1 MHRALLDD
9 RNAFSR
15 TFEHSLIATEMEF
28 GVCVHSIVPVRS
40 EPSHQSEMVTQ
51 ILFGELYRVMEMES
65 NWIRV
70 QLVYDQYEG
79 WISSLQGKLID
90 EPEFI
95 RLFGAETAVT
105 ADLVQLV
112 SNETIKSV
120 FPVPLGSSLP
130 GYEDQRIQ
138 VGKEIFFYEGQ
149 ISDTAILERALTPL
163 DRMQAKNNI
172 VKDAMFYLHAPY
184 LWGGRSPFGID
195 CSGLVQMAFKFKKVK
210 LLRDATQQST
220 QGEVVSLLAEAEPAD
235 LAFFDNE
242 EGIITHVG
250 LLIDRFRILHCSGK
264 VRIDPID
271 HEGIYDETLQK
282 YTHKLRLIKRII

>member
-1 MHRALLDD
+1 
-9 RNAFSR
+9 
-15 TFEHSLIATEMEF
+15 MEF